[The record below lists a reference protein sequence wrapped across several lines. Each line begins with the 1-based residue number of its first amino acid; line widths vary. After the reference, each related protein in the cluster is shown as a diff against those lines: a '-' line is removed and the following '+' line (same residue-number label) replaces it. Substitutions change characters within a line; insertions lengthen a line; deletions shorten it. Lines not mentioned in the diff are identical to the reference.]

1 MSSEQTSSGAE
12 MALDDFEA
20 IEKAGG
26 KVDLVPPRQ
35 TMHEKKKSEKKAKA
49 KA

>member
-1 MSSEQTSSGAE
+1 
-12 MALDDFEA
+12 
-20 IEKAGG
+20 
-26 KVDLVPPRQ
+26 VDLVPPRQ